1 MTTDSPT
8 ATISSSNR
16 KLAGAIL
23 ALIVLQFAF
32 VAVGGAEVSEIG
44 LDTSGTATVAAV
56 APTPSSD
63 GTIEVGPGVSA
74 PPSDA
79 DVQSPSELRFYNHP
93 FLEGECFWF
102 CMERNCPCII
112 SFPFPQP

>member
-1 MTTDSPT
+1 MTTDRPT

-44 LDTSGTATVAAV
+44 LDTSGTATAASV

-63 GTIEVGPGVSA
+63 GTIVVGPGESA
-74 PPSDA
+74 PPSNA
-79 DVQSPSELRFYNHP
+79 DGQWPPGLRFYLHP
-93 FLEGECFWF
+93 FLWDECFWF
-102 CMERNCPCII
+102 CTDRTCPCLII
-112 SFPFPQP
+112 YFAGS